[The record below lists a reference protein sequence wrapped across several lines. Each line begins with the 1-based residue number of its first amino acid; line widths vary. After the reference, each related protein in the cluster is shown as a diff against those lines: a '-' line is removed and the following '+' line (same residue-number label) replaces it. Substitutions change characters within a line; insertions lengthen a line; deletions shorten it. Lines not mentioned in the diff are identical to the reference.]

1 VSTNQKIV
9 ATFDQAMDGMTI
21 DSMTFTLTGPGVT
34 PVSGGVSYDAA
45 SNSATFAPSAPLP
58 AGTTYTG
65 TITTG
70 AASATGVALVSDFV
84 WTFVSGAGLDTT
96 TPTVISTNPA
106 NLAPD
111 APTNQKIV
119 ATFSEA
125 MDSTTI
131 TGMTFALTGP
141 LLAPVTGTVAYSAVG
156 ASATFTPAAALTAGV
171 LYTATITTGASD
183 LAGNSLASAYTWTFT
198 AGTGPDTVAPDV
210 TLTTPGNGDIGVAPN
225 AGINATFSKRMNPST
240 LNSGTFTLIGP
251 GPTPIEGKISYD
263 VANRIVTITPRSPLS
278 SDAIFTAT
286 VSTGAEDLEGNPLA
300 ADVSWI
306 LTTGSTDSPAPV
318 DLGAANGFAI
328 IAQATVT
335 NAGLTVVNPDLGL
348 TPGVSVTG
356 FPVGVVN
363 GTIQIGTPPAIAA
376 LASLGSAYA
385 DAGARPGATIIAA
398 NLAGQILTPG
408 IYTSAATSFAISGAD
423 LTLDAQGDANAV
435 WIFQIPASTLT
446 LTAPGCSVILI
457 NGAQFANVFWLV
469 GSSATIAAA
478 CELNGN
484 VLADTTVTLAAG
496 ANVHGRVLAGAV
508 TATGAVTLSTNTV
521 SAAGACSQ

>member
-1 VSTNQKIV
+1 MSTNQKIV
-9 ATFDQAMDGMTI
+9 ASFDRAMDGTTI
-21 DSMTFTLTGPGVT
+21 TDTTFTLTGPGAT
-34 PVSGGVSYDAA
+34 PVAGGVSYDAA

-65 TITTG
+65 KITTG
-70 AASATGVALVSDFV
+70 AQSATGVPLANDFV
-84 WTFVSGAGLDTT
+84 WTFATSADLDTT

-106 NLAPD
+106 NAALAV
-111 APTNQKIV
+111 PTNQKME
-119 ATFSEA
+119 ATFSEP
-125 MDSTTI
+125 MDATTI
-131 TGMTFALTGP
+131 TGSTFTLAGP
-141 LLAPVTGTVAYSAVG
+141 LLAPVTGTVTYSAIG

-171 LYTATITTGASD
+171 VYTATITTGASD

-198 AGTGPDTVAPDV
+198 AGLGTDTVVPDV
-210 TLTTPGNGDIGVAPN
+210 TLSTPGNGDIGVAPN
-225 AGINATFSKRMNPST
+225 AGINATFSKPMDPST
-240 LNSGTFTLIGP
+240 LNSGTVTLIGP
-251 GPTPIEGKISYD
+251 GPTLIEGKVSYD
-263 VANRIVTITPRSPLS
+263 AADRIVTITPRSRLS

-300 ADVSWI
+300 ADVTWSF
-306 LTTGSTDSPAPV
+306 TTGSTDSPAPV

-335 NAGLTVVNPDLGL
+335 NTGLTIVNPDLGL
-348 TPGVSVTG
+348 TPGISVTG

-363 GTIQIGTPPAIAA
+363 GTIQINTSPSAAA

-385 DAGARPGATIIAA
+385 DAGSRPGPTIIAA
-398 NLAGQILTPG
+398 NLAGQILAPG
-408 IYTSAATSFAISGAD
+408 VYTSAATSFAITGGN

-446 LTAPGCSVILI
+446 LTAPTCSVILI
-457 NGAQFANVFWLV
+457 NGAQFANVFWQV
-469 GSSATIAAA
+469 GSSATLGAA
-478 CELNGN
+478 CTLERSI
-484 VLADTTVTLAAG
+484 LANTTVTLAAG
-496 ANVHGRVLAGAV
+496 ANVRGRVLAGAV